1 MKHYAILAAVLAS
14 APVQA
19 ATVITQWN
27 FNSGNDTNASTG
39 TLTPSTGAG
48 VFSNIGGTTATFAGG
63 AGSTD
68 PEIDDD
74 SGRNLTT
81 FPAATTG
88 SGTAGIEFSLS
99 TAGYEDIVITW
110 DQRHSGTA
118 SKYVQLQYSTNGGG
132 AWVNYTATGAGTS
145 GGYYEASVHD
155 TFLSRTADLSAVP
168 AADNLADLRVR
179 IVSVFD
185 PASGT
190 SYTKTNA
197 ASANYAASGTWR
209 FDMVTISGSV
219 PVPEPGA
226 AGLLL
231 GAAGLL
237 LRRRRA

>member
-1 MKHYAILAAVLAS
+1 MTKLSILAVLLAAA
-14 APVQA
+14 APLQA
-19 ATVITQWN
+19 ATVITQWT
-27 FNSGNDTNASTG
+27 FNSGDDGSAGTG
-39 TLTPSTGAG
+39 TLTPSTGSG

-68 PEIDDD
+68 PEVDDD

-88 SGTAGIEFSLS
+88 SGTAGVEFSLS

-110 DQRHSGTA
+110 DHRHSGTA
-118 SKYVQLQYSTNGGG
+118 SKYAQLQYSTNGGG
-132 AWVNYTATGAGTS
+132 AWVTYTGAGTT

-155 TFLSRTADLSAVP
+155 TFLARTADLSAVV
-168 AADNLADLRVR
+168 AADNLADLRIR

-185 PASGT
+185 PATGT

-197 ASANYAASGTWR
+197 ATANYATSGTWR